1 MICHF
6 ISFFI
11 TDSSTMNGFSH
22 SRFQIFVKRW
32 FRKLT
37 PSVDSVN
44 RDQVNLSDPL
54 NSISIQSTYNE
65 NRPRVLL
72 LQNQTTT
79 SHLFLSSIPSLRF
92 LPYTQS
98 SRMNENIARYAF
110 RRVLS
115 EELHIPMNIPASQIA
130 IDNLAHV

>member
-1 MICHF
+1 
-6 ISFFI
+6 
-11 TDSSTMNGFSH
+11 MNGFSH
-22 SRFQIFVKRW
+22 SRFQVYIRRW

-44 RDQVNLSDPL
+44 RDQVNPSDPL
-54 NSISIQSTYNE
+54 NSVSIQSTYNE

>member
-1 MICHF
+1 MTCHF

-11 TDSSTMNGFSH
+11 TDSSKMNGFSH

-44 RDQVNLSDPL
+44 RDQVNPSDPL

-72 LQNQTTT
+72 SQNQTTT